1 MGGTC
6 PGCVD
11 IGPPLDNTG
20 ESPPC
25 LLAFEDLRP
34 KLDDVSV
41 ILFSSGT
48 TGPSKGVELSDRFFQ
63 YQLLMMTYDTRTCCL
78 MMMMMI

>member
-1 MGGTC
+1 MGGNC

-11 IGPPLDNTG
+11 IDPQQDNTA

-25 LLAFEDLRP
+25 LPTFDDLRP
-34 KLDDVSV
+34 KLDEVSV

-63 YQLLMMTYDTRTCCL
+63 YQLLMM
-78 MMMMMI
+78 M